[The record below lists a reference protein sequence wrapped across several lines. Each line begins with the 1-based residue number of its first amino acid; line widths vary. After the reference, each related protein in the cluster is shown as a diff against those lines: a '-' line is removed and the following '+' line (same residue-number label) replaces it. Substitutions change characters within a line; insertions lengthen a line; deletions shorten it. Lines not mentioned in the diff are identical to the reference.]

1 MEFSDNKTGLEQE
14 ASPET
19 KKRLEKIIASFFL
32 SEPLLFSVLQ
42 SHSLV
47 ENSGIPLPLR
57 TGQMRI
63 EYSSLLIQ
71 NIDDKR
77 LEELLKIEA
86 LRILLLH
93 PYKRLPYK
101 AKKSIL
107 LLASDLAIYPL
118 YQPENL
124 NAFALSKKDRGGKAD
139 LETSGKSD
147 HIKLEDA
154 KKTLALKGQS
164 SSYSKEKPDSDN
176 LKSERFEYAGVT
188 FLKEMTK
195 RFHQLTFPLGEKW
208 SGSDE
213 EKFFLR
219 NLNVDSKSG
228 KLLLIDRLNYE
239 QWYRKLLFLIENTSI
254 KGQNAGSAQ
263 NFSENLLSSLD
274 DSASELWEE
283 NEEAQKAIQDNIKR
297 AVADQGW
304 GSLGGNTE
312 RKILEE
318 SQISMNYR
326 RILAQFKA
334 QIINSKRNLTRMKPS
349 RRFGFSQ
356 MGSRYERKANILVAV
371 DTSGS
376 ISDENFSKFFKA
388 INNFFFCGIEKL
400 DAIFFD
406 VALKKSRPLTL
417 KKRFKISEIQGKGG
431 TNFQVPV
438 DFFLEHQ
445 EYDGLIIFTDGE
457 ASPPSLYGKKRPVLW
472 ILTDRASWEK
482 SLVWTEKLLKC
493 RSTYIP

>member
-1 MEFSDNKTGLEQE
+1 MDFSEKNSSARQKS
-14 ASPET
+14 SPDERNA
-19 KKRLEKIIASFFL
+19 KMRLEKIIASFFL
-32 SEPLLFSVLQ
+32 SEPLFFSVLQ

-47 ENSGIPLPLR
+47 ENSGISLPLR
-57 TGQMRI
+57 TGKMRI
-63 EYSSLLIQ
+63 EYSSLLLE
-71 NIDDKR
+71 NIDDCH

-93 PYKRLPYK
+93 PYKRLPHK
-101 AKKSIL
+101 AKKNIL

-124 NAFALSKKDRGGKAD
+124 NAFALSKKDTGGKAD
-139 LETSGKSD
+139 LETGGKSD
-147 HIKLEDA
+147 N
-154 KKTLALKGQS
+154 
-164 SSYSKEKPDSDN
+164 YSKEKPDSDN

-188 FLKEMTK
+188 FLKEMAK

-318 SQISMNYR
+318 SDISMNYR
-326 RILAQFKA
+326 RILTQFKA

-417 KKRFKISEIQGKGG
+417 KKRFKLSEIQGKGG

-438 DFFLEHQ
+438 DFFLEHP

-457 ASPPSLYGKKRPVLW
+457 ASPPSLYGKKRPILW
-472 ILTDRASWEK
+472 ILTDRPAWEK
-482 SLVWTEKLLKC
+482 SLAWTDKLLKC
-493 RSTYIP
+493 KSTYIP